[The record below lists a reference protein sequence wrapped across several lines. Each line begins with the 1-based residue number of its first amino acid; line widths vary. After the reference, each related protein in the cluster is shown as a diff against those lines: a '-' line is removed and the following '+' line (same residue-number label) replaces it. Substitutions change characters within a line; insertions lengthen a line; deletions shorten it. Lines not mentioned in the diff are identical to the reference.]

1 MKLSI
6 VTINLNNYQGLKK
19 TLESINS
26 LDLTGIEFIVI
37 DGASTDGS
45 VELIQSYSKII
56 THALIEKDS
65 GIYNAMNKGVQLAKG
80 DYLYFLNSGDVLL
93 SSFPQIIN
101 SLDNTSSYAFSVL
114 SERNN
119 QIKPFNPNDFGYV
132 KYYDFAFPHQGFI
145 FKKEVFDRF
154 GYYDESYKML
164 ADFKLILQ
172 ILYNELPLV
181 INPSINLALYDLSGF
196 SSDMKNRGLMH
207 LEKQR
212 AFKEVSP
219 GIYSDLIILL
229 DYRQKWDKLRSIL
242 KKYRIFWLYKLL
254 GFE

>member
-1 MKLSI
+1 LKLSI

-65 GIYNAMNKGVQLAKG
+65 GIYNAMNKGVKLAKG

-119 QIKPFNPNDFGYV
+119 QIKPFNPKDFGYV

-172 ILYNELPLV
+172 I
-181 INPSINLALYDLSGF
+181 ALS
-196 SSDMKNRGLMH
+196 H
-207 LEKQR
+207 
-212 AFKEVSP
+212 
-219 GIYSDLIILL
+219 
-229 DYRQKWDKLRSIL
+229 
-242 KKYRIFWLYKLL
+242 
-254 GFE
+254 